1 VAPRRS
7 PDTIAL
13 ELLNAV
19 EERGEATKWDLIKV
33 LGNEAQFRIWVDNF
47 FLPEKVLEER
57 REGRNYFYGKTER
70 GELFHTLL
78 RRGNIIKLFSRISGR
93 RLK

>member
-1 VAPRRS
+1 VAPRRP

-19 EERGEATKWDLIKV
+19 DASGEATKWDLIKV

-57 REGRNYFYGKTER
+57 REGRNYFYMKTER

-78 RRGNIIKLFSRISGR
+78 KKGNLIKLFTRISGR
-93 RLK
+93 RLR

>member
-1 VAPRRS
+1 MAPRRS

-19 EERGEATKWDLIKV
+19 EDRGEASKWDLIKV
-33 LGNEAQFRIWVDNF
+33 LGNETQFRVWIENF
-47 FLPEKVLEER
+47 FLPEKVLVER
-57 REGRNYFYGKTER
+57 REGRNYFYKKTER

-78 RRGNIIKLFSRISGR
+78 KRGNIIKLFTRISGR